1 MSKRDASRSGSGRL
15 VKKSRTVLS
24 LFVTTLIIQVATGS
38 IAPILTLY
46 VRELAG
52 DVSNIAFIS
61 GMIASVPGVAA
72 LLSAPGSAS
81 LATELAGKDSYRR
94 ADYFRT
100 AADSN
105 VFCANAVA
113 ARAIAVSAWRGGW
126 RAAASRSNSAGL
138 QLYQPDSRAHIQLQ
152 PIFPRYRQ
160 RHRPSWAPQFPRA
173 MASAPYSA
181 SRQAWCCSML
191 SIHGT
196 AYDGADW
203 Q

>member
-1 MSKRDASRSGSGRL
+1 M
-15 VKKSRTVLS
+15 
-24 LFVTTLIIQVATGS
+24 
-38 IAPILTLY
+38 
-46 VRELAG
+46 
-52 DVSNIAFIS
+52 
-61 GMIASVPGVAA
+61 
-72 LLSAPGSAS
+72 
-81 LATELAGKDSYRR
+81 AGKDSYRR

-126 RAAASRSNSAGL
+126 RTAASRSETLLVYNSTTNQIAG
-138 QLYQPDSRAHIQLQ
+138 HIRLQ
-152 PIFPRYRQ
+152 PIFRDIGNVTGPLMGAAISADYG
-160 RHRPSWAPQFPRA
+160 FRA
-173 MASAPYSA
+173 VYSA

-191 SIHGT
+191 SIHGA